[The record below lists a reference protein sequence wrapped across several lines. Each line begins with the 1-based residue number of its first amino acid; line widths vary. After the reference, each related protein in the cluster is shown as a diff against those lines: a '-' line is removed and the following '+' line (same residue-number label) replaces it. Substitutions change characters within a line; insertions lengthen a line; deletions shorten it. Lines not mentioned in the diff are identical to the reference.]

1 MKFIPRELVD
11 MIADY
16 HDYEKYYKPE
26 HKILLNNILD
36 DIKNMSEIM
45 PDTINPT
52 IAWQCWGAGAKHL
65 TYDDNEYDAYMDH
78 HNMAVEVGGTTNNN
92 NT

>member
-26 HKILLNNILD
+26 HKILFNNILD
-36 DIKNMSEIM
+36 DIKDISEIM
-45 PDTINPT
+45 PDTISP
-52 IAWQCWGAGAKHL
+52 IIVWQCWGAGAKHL
-65 TYDDNEYDAYMDH
+65 TYDDEYDADMDH
-78 HNMAVEVGGTTNNN
+78 HYMVVVVGGTTNNN
-92 NT
+92 T